1 MTRSTLSQS
10 CCTTPSAMLFWG
22 AAFVVLYVI
31 GLGLRWVWPAIN
43 PYGDTLILVALGSA
57 CLLNFGRHRTLHCGI
72 TGPVFLL
79 AAIVAALVEAERWS
93 VDLSVV
99 WAIVVI
105 AVGLAFVIEWRTV
118 GQDRTSNTPR
128 TTMR

>member
-1 MTRSTLSQS
+1 M
-10 CCTTPSAMLFWG
+10 FYWG
-22 AAFVVLYVI
+22 AAFVLLYVM
-31 GLGLRWVWPAIN
+31 GLLLRSVWPAIN

-57 CLLNFGRHRTLHCGI
+57 CFLTFGRNRTLHCGM

-93 VDLSVV
+93 LDLSVV
-99 WAIVVI
+99 WGVVLI

-118 GQDRTSNTPR
+118 GQDRKSNA
-128 TTMR
+128 